1 MPSCLG
7 VVLQP
12 EGRTASDFAPA
23 RPQTRRRPPSLDA
36 WPRNLTVVDDGPGVP
51 SVNGGG
57 YGLAGMRERVA
68 IYGGR
73 LESGARPEGG
83 YALRVR
89 LPLPSAR

>member
-1 MPSCLG
+1 MT
-7 VVLQP
+7 V
-12 EGRTASDFAPA
+12 TYAPRRRRA
-23 RPQTRRRPPSLDA
+23 RDRRRRPRRRRGA
-36 WPRNLTVVDDGPGVP
+36 
-51 SVNGGG
+51 NGGG

-89 LPLPSAR
+89 LPLPAAR

>member
-1 MPSCLG
+1 M
-7 VVLQP
+7 
-12 EGRTASDFAPA
+12 
-23 RPQTRRRPPSLDA
+23 
-36 WPRNLTVVDDGPGVP
+36 
-51 SVNGGG
+51 VNGGG

-89 LPLPSAR
+89 LPLPAAR